1 MDLDNFIKIE
11 NNTLKRLFSALFLIP
26 IYVFSIISSNYIS
39 NFVILFT
46 ALILSFEWFEITQ
59 NNTHK
64 EKKNVILFCLIIF
77 LNIFLSILTNFFFSI
92 FLTIFFSKL
101 IFLIFFLKK
110 NNFKNL
116 TWLLYGFIYV
126 SLPLIIFFKIK
137 ETVDGTHIL
146 LWLFLIICSTDIFS
160 YILGNII
167 KGPKIFPNLSPYKTY
182 SGTILGLIIGSS
194 LGVFFSFIYLN
205 LDIKY
210 LIFFTRLRL
219 IFPASAFCNIS
230 FFFPLYSILISFS
243 GLLGDLFISKIKR
256 NFKIKDSSKIL
267 PGHGGFLDRYDSI
280 SFGLIA
286 LFFIQYFL

>member
-11 NNTLKRLFSALFLIP
+11 NNILKRLFSALFLIP

-39 NFVILFT
+39 IFIILLT
-46 ALILSFEWFEITQ
+46 SLILSFEWFEITQ

-77 LNIFLSILTNFFFSI
+77 LNIFLSTLTNFFFSM
-92 FLTIFFSKL
+92 FLTIFFSIL
-101 IFLIFFLKK
+101 IFLSFFLKK

-126 SLPLIIFFKIK
+126 SVPLIIFFKIK
-137 ETVDGTHIL
+137 ETVDGTYIL

-210 LIFFTRLRL
+210 LIFF
-219 IFPASAFCNIS
+219 
-230 FFFPLYSILISFS
+230 SILISFS
-243 GLLGDLFISKIKR
+243 GLLGDLFISKVKR